1 MAKHKDW
8 QPWIN
13 YFKMLQAYEEKGFLQ
28 TDQEKHEAYVT
39 EPALYTLAGCSFS
52 NRELGMGID
61 VPSVMTRVGHLV
73 RRLRTYVEW
82 KASFTVGERPSEKT
96 PFAVHIVKDTEPH
109 DLLHTIV
116 LTTRRPWWKL
126 WMKHDHF
133 EVVSYD

>member
-1 MAKHKDW
+1 
-8 QPWIN
+8 
-13 YFKMLQAYEEKGFLQ
+13 MLQTYEEKGFLQ
-28 TDQEKHEAYVT
+28 TEQEKHEAYVT

-61 VPSVMTRVGHLV
+61 VPQVMTRVGNLV
-73 RRLRTYVEW
+73 RHLRTYVEW
-82 KASFTVGERPSEKT
+82 KASFTVGAWPSEDK
-96 PFAVHIVKDTEPH
+96 PFAVHVVKDTEPH

-133 EVVSYD
+133 EVISY